1 MRRPL
6 FFALLIGLFPAL
18 FAPALGQP
26 TPQTS
31 ASAVTRAAVLPP
43 DSPSLQSLDAHP
55 MLVHAPGDTLSERQ
69 TLRLIGRLYRY
80 QSDLLLAQAE
90 SDPDRTESLLDAA
103 MTELGTLMHR
113 PGIMERPRFRELYRT
128 LVAEYERYY
137 GSTDT
142 LTLPYGNIFGVRAE
156 MFALMDELD
165 EPLLE
170 DVDRPELRPFETT
183 IPMTMNRLVES
194 SLAYLKKEPDK
205 HINHWLSRAETYFPM
220 IEQIFAEEG
229 VPDELKYLA
238 MIESGLN
245 PRARSWARAVGM
257 WQFIAATAR
266 AYGLHVDA
274 WVDERMDPEKATR
287 AAARHLRE
295 LYEIY
300 GDWHIALAGYNCS
313 PRCIKRAIRRA
324 EAKTGRK
331 ATFWDMYRYLPRE
344 TRNYVPMFIAA
355 ALMASNPETFGL
367 KPARPGPRYAYH
379 YVPVQGAL
387 RLSTIAELTGTD
399 VNTIRALNPELR
411 RGSLPPSTQPYYL
424 RIPLGTYERFAEG
437 YANLPE
443 DAYLTAG
450 EYVVRRGDTLGK
462 IARQYGTSV
471 GQLMRDNGLRSTRIG
486 IGQRLV
492 VPVPKY
498 DSAAPV
504 PALTAADK
512 MTVDYGTR
520 TLRPLAVSPSVA
532 QTIRERQAS
541 PPVVKASTPAP
552 APERTEPA
560 KGETRVVYRVRRGD
574 TLSEIAAKYGVG
586 VGSLKRWN
594 KLRGSR
600 IRAGQRLTIYTSG
613 DGPATADATPKKKA
627 PEKITY
633 KVRRGD
639 TLSEIAVRHGVSI
652 KKLRQWN
659 NLRGSRIRVG
669 QRLTIYPGNVGETT
683 HLVQRGDTLVEIARR
698 YGVSV
703 GDLKK
708 WNGLRSSMIR
718 PGQELTI
725 RI

>member
-1 MRRPL
+1 MRRPSFL
-6 FFALLIGLFPAL
+6 PLLIGLCPFF
-18 FAPALGQP
+18 FASALGQP
-26 TPQTS
+26 TPQVS
-31 ASAVTRAAVLPP
+31 VPAVERVAVLPP
-43 DSPSLQSLDAHP
+43 DSPSLQALGAHP
-55 MLVHAPGDTLSERQ
+55 MLVYAPGDTLSERQ

-80 QSDLLLAQAE
+80 QSDLLMAQAE
-90 SDPDRTESLLDAA
+90 SDPDRTESLLAAA

-137 GSTDT
+137 GATDT
-142 LTLPYGNIFGVRAE
+142 LTLPYGNIFEVRAE
-156 MFALMDELD
+156 VFALMDELD

-170 DVDRPELRPFETT
+170 DVDRPELKPFETT

-194 SLAYLKKEPDK
+194 SIAYLQKDPDK

-257 WQFIAATAR
+257 WQFIAATGR
-266 AYGLHVDA
+266 AYGLHIDA

-295 LYEIY
+295 LYENY

-313 PRCIKRAIRRA
+313 PRCIKRAMRRA

-331 ATFWDMYRYLPRE
+331 ATFWDMYPYLPRE

-355 ALMASNPETFGL
+355 SLMASNPAAFGL
-367 KPARPGPRYAYH
+367 APARPGPRYAYH

-498 DSAAPV
+498 DSAVPV

-532 QTIRERQAS
+532 QAVRERQAS
-541 PPVVKASTPAP
+541 TPVVKASAPAP
-552 APERTEPA
+552 APKRAEPA
-560 KGETRVVYRVRRGD
+560 RSETRVVYRVRRGD
-574 TLSEIAAKYGVG
+574 TLSEIAEKYGVG
-586 VGSLKRWN
+586 VSSLRQWN

-600 IRAGQRLTIYTSG
+600 IKVGQRLTIYTSG
-613 DGPATADATPKKKA
+613 DASATAEAT

-639 TLSEIAVRHGVSI
+639 TLSEIAVRHGVSVT
-652 KKLRQWN
+652 KLRQWN

-683 HLVQRGDTLVEIARR
+683 HLVQRGDTLVEIAKR

-703 GDLKK
+703 TDLKK